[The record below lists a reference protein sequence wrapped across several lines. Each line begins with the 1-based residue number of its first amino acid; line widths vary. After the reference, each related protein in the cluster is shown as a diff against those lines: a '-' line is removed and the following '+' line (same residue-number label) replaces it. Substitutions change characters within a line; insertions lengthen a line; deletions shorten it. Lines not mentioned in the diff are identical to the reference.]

1 MFSVKR
7 EERPDRLDPAS
18 ESRMNNGHEEANG
31 EYEFTRKISNSFA
44 ESIMASS
51 PTKVLDNNEKLLI
64 FMCVLLLQ
72 ANGAMGDGCD
82 SGEGEQM
89 EEEHLDLIQGD
100 NLAACHLSAGEK
112 VMQQGEEHLEEL
124 SGHLGDNQALLQ
136 MEDELPQHPALLQ
149 CSSRKV
155 KLSTEV

>member
-64 FMCVLLLQ
+64 FIYVYFSYRLTGRWEMVVTPGKG
-72 ANGAMGDGCD
+72 NRWKR
-82 SGEGEQM
+82 
-89 EEEHLDLIQGD
+89 
-100 NLAACHLSAGEK
+100 NT
-112 VMQQGEEHLEEL
+112 
-124 SGHLGDNQALLQ
+124 
-136 MEDELPQHPALLQ
+136 
-149 CSSRKV
+149 
-155 KLSTEV
+155 ST